1 MITITIEGT
10 GKTVRAGRGD
20 NLLTCLR
27 TAGLPVRA
35 DCGGIGTCGKC
46 RVLVDGEPALACK
59 TIVTKDIT
67 VALPDA
73 GGAAELNAEEND
85 LLTARQVAADAAA
98 DGRERDGLAADFGGG
113 EAPCFIAVDLGT
125 TTIAVSLID
134 RARGSVLSSS
144 SFLNPQHTFGAD
156 VISRIN
162 ASLDDSS
169 VLSALVRER
178 IAREM
183 AAVMQETGVGRDGLG
198 RIVIAGNTTMSYI
211 LLGLPC
217 RSLGFAPFA
226 PAYPAG
232 GYYDGEPLFG
242 SGFAGVKCLVL
253 PYLSAFVGGD
263 ITAGLLSAD
272 HRGDYFI
279 IDMGTNG
286 ELASMTGGRLL
297 CSSTAAGPAFE
308 GVNLS
313 CGMGGTAGAVSRVW
327 LDSNELRFEAIAGAE
342 PVGICGSGV
351 LDIVACL
358 IRAGAMRRGG
368 KLDEDHP
375 LVSDKRVVISGQVV
389 FTQKDV
395 REFQLAK
402 SAIRSGIEILIAEAG
417 GIVPDRVL
425 LAGGFGQH
433 LDPESAFVTGLLPAS
448 LRGRVTA
455 AGNTS
460 LAGAIRVG
468 FDPSLLAR
476 ADDYIKMSRE
486 INLATHPDF
495 SDMFMSFMRFEV

>member
-1 MITITIEGT
+1 MIRVRIEGT
-10 GKTVRAGRGD
+10 GKTARAGGGD

-27 TAGLPVRA
+27 EAGLPVRA
-35 DCGGIGTCGKC
+35 DCGGAGTCGKC
-46 RVLVDGEPALACK
+46 RVLVDGKPALACQ
-59 TIVTKDIT
+59 TILTREIT
-67 VALPDA
+67 VALPEMA
-73 GGAAELNAEEND
+73 GDEELSAGKND
-85 LLTARQVAADAAA
+85 LLTARQVAAGAARGGSA
-98 DGRERDGLAADFGGG
+98 PDGFAAVSVGG
-113 EAPCFIAVDLGT
+113 EAPCFIAIDLGT

-134 RARGSVLSSS
+134 RARGSVLSSA
-144 SFLNPQHTFGAD
+144 SFLNPQCAYGAD

-169 VLSALVRER
+169 ALSALVRER
-178 IAREM
+178 LAGEM
-183 AAVMQETGVGRDGLG
+183 ASMMQKTGVGRDGLG
-198 RIVIAGNTTMSYI
+198 RIVVAGNTTMSYL

-217 RSLGFAPFA
+217 RSLGFAPFK

-232 GYYDGEPLFG
+232 GYYEAGSLFG
-242 SGFAGVKCLVL
+242 AEFSDVKCLVM

-272 HRGDYFI
+272 HRDDYFI

-286 ELASMTGGRLL
+286 ELASLTDGRLL

-327 LDSNELRFEAIAGAE
+327 LDSGEIRFATIGGKT

-351 LDIVACL
+351 LDIIACL
-358 IRAGAMRRGG
+358 IRAGAMRANG
-368 KLDEDHP
+368 KLDESHP
-375 LVSDKRVVISGQVV
+375 LVADKRVVIAGQVV

-402 SAIRSGIEILIAEAG
+402 SAIRSGIEILLAETG
-417 GIVPDRVL
+417 GVVPNCVL

-433 LDPESAFVTGLLPAS
+433 LDPESAFVTGLLPAL

-468 FDPSLLAR
+468 FDPSLLER
-476 ADDYIKMSRE
+476 ADDYRKISRE
-486 INLATHPDF
+486 INLATHPNF
-495 SDMFMSFMRFEV
+495 SDMFMNFMRFEG